1 MNPLVFSN
9 FQLLRKD
16 LNKIQNNTN
25 NSTES
30 LKKEI
35 LFLKKKVCRLENKN
49 ISVTNNIKSTKDNT
63 ILFLSISELTN
74 SKIIII
80 NQLIQC
86 NYNFVIGYDIKYHSN
101 ETILTNNLI
110 KFSNNIISSELIKSI
125 IKIPLINNKLI
136 IKYGKKIKN
145 FNGKWLDNP
154 SKLGSLEWFH
164 TSNYEYIWYVEDDV
178 FCKNWNS
185 FLEKYE
191 TNSNDLLCRID
202 SQHVPEWYYRQ
213 WRIGNYSHGFEL
225 SHLYI
230 ARYSKQFINYLF
242 EFIKNTESTSH
253 HELFIPYVLNYYHLS
268 HSNIEDT
275 HVSNLHLNDHTKTSI
290 YNVSSNHVNKYK
302 SIIFHP
308 FK

>member
-49 ISVTNNIKSTKDNT
+49 ISVTKNIKSTKDNT

-110 KFSNNIISSELIKSI
+110 KFSNNIISSELIKS
-125 IKIPLINNKLI
+125 
-136 IKYGKKIKN
+136 
-145 FNGKWLDNP
+145 
-154 SKLGSLEWFH
+154 
-164 TSNYEYIWYVEDDV
+164 NY
-178 FCKNWNS
+178 
-185 FLEKYE
+185 
-191 TNSNDLLCRID
+191 
-202 SQHVPEWYYRQ
+202 
-213 WRIGNYSHGFEL
+213 
-225 SHLYI
+225 
-230 ARYSKQFINYLF
+230 
-242 EFIKNTESTSH
+242 
-253 HELFIPYVLNYYHLS
+253 
-268 HSNIEDT
+268 
-275 HVSNLHLNDHTKTSI
+275 
-290 YNVSSNHVNKYK
+290 
-302 SIIFHP
+302 
-308 FK
+308 